1 MGEIVGI
8 NIIKGVG
15 ALFLVFVICFMA
27 NIFLSVATKST
38 TPNMAIVFAWI
49 GTTPAML
56 YSGASFWR
64 RFAAS
69 LLGSITSLIVPATFS
84 ILNGALM
91 SAGLFAYL
99 PVAIFGI
106 VGYLAILNIGQL
118 VVAYLVARAVVKRG
132 LGRPKTSPLV
142 AV

>member
-15 ALFLVFVICFMA
+15 ALFLVLAICFMA

-38 TPNMAIVFAWI
+38 TPIMAVVFSWI
-49 GTTPAML
+49 GTVPAMF
-56 YSGASFWR
+56 YRATGFGR
-64 RFAAS
+64 RIAAA
-69 LLGSITSLIVPATFS
+69 LLGSIASLIVPAAFS
-84 ILNGALM
+84 ILNGALL

-99 PVAIFGI
+99 PVALLGI
-106 VGYLAILNIGQL
+106 AGYLAILNIGQL

-132 LGRPKTSPLV
+132 LGRSKTSPLV